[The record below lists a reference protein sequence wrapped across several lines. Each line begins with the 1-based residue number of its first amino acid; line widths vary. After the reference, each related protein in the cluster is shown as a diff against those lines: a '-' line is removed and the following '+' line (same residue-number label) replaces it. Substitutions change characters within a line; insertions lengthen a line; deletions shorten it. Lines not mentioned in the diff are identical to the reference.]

1 MKQSFSP
8 ITKVVEE
15 TYTVGNRTGFLN
27 HMIPYVLAALIQCCF
42 WDAPQSLMWLKK
54 LSPSTTVR
62 DRRDLFEAFHSYDVF
77 VCNSVLFLGYS
88 IAFTLLLISC
98 FRSRAQFFWYRAPP
112 CYQDSHN
119 EFLLTHKCGRLH
131 FWNTLEQSLAFKKND
146 NNNYRENTFPNIKT
160 SEASHLLCP
169 LAGCIVS

>member
-131 FWNTLEQSLAFKKND
+131 F
-146 NNNYRENTFPNIKT
+146 
-160 SEASHLLCP
+160 
-169 LAGCIVS
+169 